1 MPAEAGFVLIP
12 PPEDPPRDTR
22 RIAAQSVLN
31 GLTVANINPA
41 VVEEMALPYDAA
53 GVVVVS
59 VEGIAVR
66 TRLRPG
72 DILRRI
78 NGVAIDNTGDVAKVA
93 AIRSNGYEIGF
104 ERNGQRALIRL
115 RNR

>member
-1 MPAEAGFVLIP
+1 MIEGAFAAALDSLPSLSAAAESHI
-12 PPEDPPRDTR
+12 
-22 RIAAQSVLN
+22 
-31 GLTVANINPA
+31 
-41 VVEEMALPYDAA
+41 YDALTQHL
-53 GVVVVS
+53 GRYIHLSRDQLSVS
-59 VEGIAVR
+59 AWEGDCVVEGIAVR

>member
-1 MPAEAGFVLIP
+1 MCI
-12 PPEDPPRDTR
+12 RD
-22 RIAAQSVLN
+22 S
-31 GLTVANINPA
+31 INPA